1 MSRSEEGV
9 CNAGY
14 ERFMRSFLSYQRSR
28 TAVTTKSSL
37 SLPRN
42 PKSGFEVIVF
52 NRNPFVGCHAF
63 VLRNPPPFLAIL
75 AGWLA
80 FARRSKRRPNG
91 RPPRPLSSCP
101 PLRPSVRPSSSVVPF
116 HLFRHR
122 ENERADRPTD
132 RPTGQPVAGQHR
144 AARARENPIYL
155 RRRL

>member
-75 AGWLA
+75 AGWHSRGGPRGDQTGA
-80 FARRSKRRPNG
+80 GVR
-91 RPPRPLSSCP
+91 PRPLS
-101 PLRPSVRPSSSVVPF
+101 PLPSVVIRRSFSSFPAS
-116 HLFRHR
+116 RKR
-122 ENERADRPTD
+122 TSRPTD
-132 RPTGQPVAGQHR
+132 RPTDQPVS
-144 AARARENPIYL
+144 L
-155 RRRL
+155 